1 MNTIITKSYPVT
13 GMSCASCALNVER
26 MLKKQPGIR
35 SASVNY
41 ANASAQVEMV
51 PGDVDLNNLQ
61 LAIRAIGYDILITD
75 KETGNREAE
84 QQARYR
90 QLKTNMTG
98 SLILAIPVMILSML
112 FMDHHASHGGISP
125 INLLLAGLTLPVMA
139 WFGRNFFISAFKLAR
154 HGQANM
160 DTLVALSTGIAF
172 VFSLFNTFL
181 PQFWLSRGL
190 QPHVYYEASAVII
203 AFILI
208 GKVLEE
214 GARGKTSSAIKK
226 LMGLQ
231 PDMATIIDES
241 GREVQLPIAR
251 IMKNDQV
258 RVKPGE
264 KVPVDGTLI
273 SGSLTLDESSITGE
287 SMPADKQAGDTVFA
301 GTLCVNGSALIS
313 AGRVGSETV
322 LAGIISMVQKA
333 QGSKAP
339 VQKTVDRIAGIFV
352 PVVLGI
358 SVISFIIW
366 MLAGGDDAISH
377 ALMAMVTVLVIACPC
392 ALGLATPTAIMVG
405 IGKGARNGILIR
417 DAESIELMQKVKVV
431 VMDKTGTLTEGSPAV
446 TDIIW
451 LADENTRPEA
461 EPVLLEME
469 KRSAHPLAQAIVTA
483 LEKNTHEPVSLDE
496 FENISGKGIKA
507 AFAKRQYFSGN
518 SRFMADEGIPIGAE
532 NEEKIKELQSNARTV
547 VCFAE
552 KNALLAII
560 GLADTLKPTSAEAV
574 QQLKSTGIE
583 VYMLTGDN
591 HQTAASIATLAGIEH
606 YQSNMLPSEKADFIK
621 NLQADGV
628 AVAMVGDGI
637 NDSQAMVQAD
647 VGIAMGKGSDIAMDV
662 SGMTL
667 ISSDLRQ
674 IPKAL
679 RLSRLTVRTI
689 KQNLFWAFIYNIVG
703 IPVAAGI
710 LFPIWGFML
719 NPMIAA
725 AAMALSSVSVV
736 SNSLRLR
743 GARL

>member
-1 MNTIITKSYPVT
+1 
-13 GMSCASCALNVER
+13 MSCASCALNVER
-26 MLKKQPGIR
+26 MLKKQPGILN
-35 SASVNY
+35 ASVNY
-41 ANASAQVEMV
+41 ANASAQIELS
-51 PGDVDLNNLQ
+51 PGDIDLDSLQ
-61 LAIRAIGYDILITD
+61 QAVRSIGYDLIIDD
-75 KETGNREAE
+75 KKAENREAA
-84 QQARYR
+84 QQLRYR
-90 QLKTNMTG
+90 QLKTNMIG
-98 SLILAIPVMILSML
+98 SLLLAIPVMIISML
-112 FMDHHASHGGISP
+112 YMDHQVAHGSISP

-139 WFGRNFFISAFKLAR
+139 WFGRNFFINAFNLAR

-172 VFSLFNTFL
+172 LFSLFNTFF
-181 PQFWLSRGL
+181 PHFWLSRGL

-214 GARGKTSSAIKK
+214 GAKAKTSSAIKK

-231 PDMATIIDES
+231 PDMATLIDES
-241 GREVQLPIAR
+241 GNEVLMPLAR

-264 KVPVDGTLI
+264 KIPVDGTLI
-273 SGSLTLDESSITGE
+273 SGTLTLDESSITGE
-287 SMPADKQAGDTVFA
+287 SIPADKQPGDTVFA
-301 GTLCVNGSALIS
+301 GTLCVNGSAVIK

-333 QGSKAP
+333 QGTKAP

-358 SVISFIIW
+358 SLLSFLIW
-366 MLAGGDDAISH
+366 MLAGGDDPISH

-417 DAESIELMQKVKVV
+417 DAESIELMQQVKAV
-431 VMDKTGTLTEGSPAV
+431 VMDKTGTLTEGKPAV
-446 TDIIW
+446 TDTIW
-451 LADENTRPEA
+451 LTDEITRLET
-461 EPVLLEME
+461 EPVFLEME

-483 LEKNTHEPVSLDE
+483 LEKNVHEPAALDD
-496 FENISGKGIKA
+496 FENLSGKGIKA
-507 AFAKRQYFSGN
+507 VFEKQQYISGN
-518 SRFMADEGIPIGAE
+518 SRFMADEGITVGAE
-532 NEEKIKELQSNARTV
+532 YEERIKALEANARTV
-547 VCFAE
+547 VFFA
-552 KNALLAII
+552 KKSALLAII
-560 GLADTLKPTSAEAV
+560 GLADTLKATSSEAV
-574 QQLKSTGIE
+574 HQLKSNGIE

-591 HQTAASIATLAGIEH
+591 HQTAASIATLAGIDHFEA
-606 YQSNMLPSEKADFIK
+606 NMLPSDKADFIK
-621 NLQADGV
+621 KLQADGV
-628 AVAMVGDGI
+628 AVTMVGDGI

-662 SGMTL
+662 AGITI

-674 IPKAL
+674 IPKAI
-679 RLSRLTVRTI
+679 RLSKLTVRTI
-689 KQNLFWAFIYNIVG
+689 KQNLFWAFIYNIIG